1 MDTDPIRDRLDRL
14 TRLGFSA
21 LMDAAADGIVVIDR
35 NGTVLDFNS
44 AAQRMFGLDP
54 GQIVGQN
61 VALLMPEPDRSRHDE
76 YIARYLRTGEARII
90 GIGREVTGQRE
101 DGATFPMQLS
111 VGSAEGLFIGIVRD
125 LSAQKAAEEENQ
137 RLKDRL
143 VEVDRLSLMGELAAG
158 LAHEINQP
166 LSAIAT
172 YAQAGE
178 RIVSHEE
185 TDTEALRKT
194 CRDIAEQ
201 ALRAGRVIHNLR
213 NFVGNRQVVEDE
225 VDFNRAIQD
234 VLNLVEADATAA
246 GIAVHTEYAPDLP
259 PIVGDAIRL
268 QQVLLNLT
276 RNAVDAMRGGVRK
289 EEGIRIRTQRAGRRS
304 VGVEVV
310 DRGHGCPAE
319 LANEMFQPFVSTKP
333 GGLGVGLAVSRRIVE
348 AYGGDLYYR
357 SNPGGGSIFGFSL
370 PQKRVRGEEGHGTE

>member
-1 MDTDPIRDRLDRL
+1 MGTDPKPDRRVKL
-14 TRLGFSA
+14 TRAGFRA

-35 NGTVLDFNS
+35 DGTVLDFNS
-44 AAQRMFGLDP
+44 AAQRMFGLAP
-54 GQIVGQN
+54 GQIVGRN
-61 VALLMPEPDRSRHDE
+61 VARLMPEPDRSRHDG

-90 GIGREVTGQRE
+90 GIGREVTGQRA
-101 DGATFPMQLS
+101 DGTTFPLHLS
-111 VGSAEGLFIGIVRD
+111 VGSAEGHFIGIVRD

-178 RIVSHEE
+178 RIMLQDDV
-185 TDTEALRKT
+185 DTKALRKA
-194 CRDIAEQ
+194 CRVIAEQ
-201 ALRAGRVIHNLR
+201 ALRAGRIIHNLR

-246 GIAVHTEYAPDLP
+246 GIDVNTEYEPDLP
-259 PIVGDAIRL
+259 PIAGDAIRL

-276 RNAVDAMRGGVRK
+276 RNAVDAMRDGARK
-289 EEGIRIRTQRAGRRS
+289 EEGIRIRTLRAGRRS
-304 VGVEVV
+304 VGVEVI
-310 DRGHGCPAE
+310 DHGHGYPRE
-319 LANEMFQPFVSTKP
+319 LADEMFQPFVTTKP
-333 GGLGVGLAVSRRIVE
+333 GGLGVGLAVSRRIVRT
-348 AYGGDLYYR
+348 YGGELHYR

-370 PQKRVRGEEGHGTE
+370 PHKRVRGEEGHGPE

>member
-1 MDTDPIRDRLDRL
+1 MDTDPIRDRLDKL
-14 TRLGFSA
+14 TRHGFSA

-44 AAQRMFGLDP
+44 AAQRMFGLAP
-54 GQIVGQN
+54 GQIVGRN
-61 VALLMPEPDRSRHDE
+61 VARLMPEPDRSRHDE

-90 GIGREVTGQRE
+90 GIGREVTGQRA

-178 RIVSHEE
+178 RIVSDEE

-194 CRDIAEQ
+194 CRVIAEQ

-246 GIAVHTEYAPDLP
+246 GIAVHTEYEPDLP

-276 RNAVDAMRGGVRK
+276 RNAVDAMRDGARK
-289 EEGIRIRTQRAGRRS
+289 EEGIRISTQRAARRS

-310 DRGHGCPAE
+310 DHGHGYPRE
-319 LANEMFQPFVSTKP
+319 LADEMFQPFVSTKP
-333 GGLGVGLAVSRRIVE
+333 GGLGVGLAVSRRIVRS
-348 AYGGDLYYR
+348 YGGELYYR
-357 SNPGGGSIFGFSL
+357 SNPGGGSIFGFSV
-370 PQKRVRGEEGHGTE
+370 PQKRAAGDGDHGPE